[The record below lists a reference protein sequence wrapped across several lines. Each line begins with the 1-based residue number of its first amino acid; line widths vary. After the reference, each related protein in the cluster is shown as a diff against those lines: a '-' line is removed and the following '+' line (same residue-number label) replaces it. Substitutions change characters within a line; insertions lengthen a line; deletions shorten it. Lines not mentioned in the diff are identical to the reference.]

1 MNYEVLKNINSL
13 AGNGTTL
20 LDQIMIF
27 TTNAALYIF
36 AILLLTL
43 FLFGN
48 AYTKKTAIYAGL
60 AGIFAILINVCIAQ
74 FYYEPRPFVTYHDI
88 NVLVP
93 HAADASFPSDH
104 TAGAMGITF
113 SLLLRHRKWG
123 WLPVAFG
130 LLTGFSRMYVGN
142 HYPGDVLAGIAIG
155 FIAAAVVTQLRVI
168 IEPLATTLIR
178 IWYKLPLTR
187 QPQ

>member
-1 MNYEVLKNINSL
+1 MNYEVLKTINSL
-13 AGNGTTL
+13 AGNGTTP
-20 LDQIMIF
+20 LDQLMIF
-27 TTNAALYIF
+27 TTNAALYIL
-36 AILLLTL
+36 AILLLSL

-48 AYTKKTAIYAGL
+48 AYTKKTAIYAGI
-60 AGIFAILINVCIAQ
+60 AGVCAILINVCIAQ
-74 FYYEPRPFVTYHDI
+74 FYYEPRPFITYHDI

-113 SLLLRHRKWG
+113 MLLLRHIKWG

-130 LLTGFSRMYVGN
+130 LLTGFSRIYVGN

-155 FIAAAVVTQLRVI
+155 FIAAAVITQLRVI
-168 IEPLATTLIR
+168 MEPLTTALVR
-178 IWYKLPLTR
+178 IWYKLPLTG
-187 QPQ
+187 QP